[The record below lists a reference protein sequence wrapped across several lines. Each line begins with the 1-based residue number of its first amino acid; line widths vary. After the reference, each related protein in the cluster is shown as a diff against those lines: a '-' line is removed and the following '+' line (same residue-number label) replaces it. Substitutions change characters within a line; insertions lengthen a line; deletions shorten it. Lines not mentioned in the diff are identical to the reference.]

1 MPPPQDPLYAGLGQ
15 AVRIG
20 TELLAALI
28 VGGGLGWVVD
38 TYLFGTIP
46 WGTGQRV
53 GIGIGGWDQECLSV
67 RAAVARQTS
76 DNIDKQGKSMEES
89 PLHPFELQNWIPIS
103 LGGLD
108 ISINKAV
115 VMMWVVVSLAAVLM
129 VMAGSA
135 RKLVPGKLQS
145 MAEMMVDF
153 IRSIIMDTMGKEGM
167 RFFPFIATLFLFI
180 LFCNLIG
187 LIPGSYT
194 VTSQIIVTAVFSCLV
209 YGLSL
214 VIGFF
219 LHGVKFLGILVPPG
233 TPWMA
238 GAIDDTD
245 RDDQSV
251 GAAYFTGCSVICEY
265 DGGPCDSRGLVRHG
279 DQWRIVD
286 RVVALCV
293 HGGDNGLEVGIA
305 FIQAYIFTILTCV
318 YLGDAFHLH
327 GHDEHA
333 H

>member
-1 MPPPQDPLYAGLGQ
+1 
-15 AVRIG
+15 
-20 TELLAALI
+20 
-28 VGGGLGWVVD
+28 
-38 TYLFGTIP
+38 
-46 WGTGQRV
+46 
-53 GIGIGGWDQECLSV
+53 
-67 RAAVARQTS
+67 
-76 DNIDKQGKSMEES
+76 MEES
-89 PLHPFELQNWIPIS
+89 PLHPFELHSWIPIS

-108 ISINKAV
+108 VSINKAV
-115 VMMWVVVSLAAVLM
+115 VMMWVVVSLVTVLM

-145 MAEMMVDF
+145 IAEMMVDF
-153 IRSIIMDTMGKEGM
+153 IRGIIMDTIGKEGM

-194 VTSQIIVTAVFSCLV
+194 VTSQIIVTAVFACSV

-219 LHGVKFLGILVPPG
+219 LHGMKFLGILVPPG
-233 TPWMA
+233 TPMWLVPLMIPIELMSQLARPISLAVRLFANMTAGHVLLGVLFGMA
-238 GAIDDTD
+238 ISGGLLIGWLPFVFTVAIN
-245 RDDQSV
+245 V
-251 GAAYFTGCSVICEY
+251 
-265 DGGPCDSRGLVRHG
+265 
-279 DQWRIVD
+279 
-286 RVVALCV
+286 
-293 HGGDNGLEVGIA
+293 LEVGIA